1 MNEELLKRIIAQ
13 QAILLKRL
21 ERLEDKVNNG
31 FHSRP
36 YQSYIEELK
45 REANK
50 IINQIE
56 I

>member
-1 MNEELLKRIIAQ
+1 MDEELLKRIIAQ
-13 QAILLKRL
+13 QALLLKRL
-21 ERLEDKVNNG
+21 EKLEDKVNGG

-36 YQSYIEELK
+36 FQSYVEELK
-45 REANK
+45 KEANK